1 MYLASARTSHWAAID
16 GDADG
21 WMAFLDPWPDLDRT
35 LDAITRLRNGIPP
48 PIALRIDLTLGEGA
62 PRLEE
67 RGRLHCRVSDRP
79 LCSRGCATT
88 RSSTSCSAWSTRI
101 LSESCGRSAP
111 CGTTPPDWRETDV
124 GPGTRAD

>member
-16 GDADG
+16 GDADV

-48 PIALRIDLTLGEGA
+48 RVALRIDLTLGEGA

-67 RGRLHCRVSDRP
+67 RGRLHCRVSD
-79 LCSRGCATT
+79 LAAVFT
-88 RSSTSCSAWSTRI
+88 RLRDYPVEHVMLRVVDEDPERVLRT
-101 LSESCGRSAP
+101 
-111 CGTTPPDWRETDV
+111 V
-124 GPGTRAD
+124 RAVWDDTA